1 MKLFEEV
8 NNDLSVLNLILYKLQ
23 PDLGLESEGDSE
35 LREISES
42 DDIEIKHLAD
52 RIETNLGTISAVL
65 RTETQ
70 ITPYNKEDTDR
81 VIIRIMF
88 KYMSF
93 STNIKLDSFIGENN
107 SAEINRIHSAFSEF
121 SASIN
126 DYNGLARNKNWP
138 EIISINEAFIIVN
151 RLFQSVTL

>member
-8 NNDLSVLNLILYKLQ
+8 NNDLNALNLILYKLQ

-52 RIETNLGTISAVL
+52 RIETNLGTISAAL

-70 ITPYNKEDTDR
+70 VTPYNKEDTDR

-88 KYMSF
+88 EYMSF
-93 STNIKLDSFIGENN
+93 STNIKLDSFIGENY
-107 SAEINRIHSAFSEF
+107 SAEINRIHSAFREF

-138 EIISINEAFIIVN
+138 EIISVNEAFIIVN
-151 RLFQSVTL
+151 QLFQSVTI